1 MSELTTGAFSEF
13 APAKVNLALHVTGRR
28 GDGYHLLDSIVVF
41 LALGDRLHVAPAEH
55 VTLAVTGPL
64 GAGVPVDGNL
74 VLRAAAALAQ
84 AAGRS
89 CPGASLTLDK
99 HIPAAAGLGG
109 GSSDAAAALRALNR
123 LWGIGLDPAG
133 LRRLGETIGADVPVC
148 VAPAGARMA
157 GIGECVTPL
166 PALPEFHVLLV
177 NPGCSLA
184 TAAVFA
190 GLVDPDNPGL
200 PELPGR
206 WRGMAHLVEYL
217 ARCRNDLAAPAIAA
231 APAIQEVLAA
241 LAAEPA
247 CLLARMSGSGA
258 TCFGLFA
265 TAEDAAAA
273 RAGLARSHPGW
284 WVAAARTL

>member
-1 MSELTTGAFSEF
+1 MSEGTAGASSEF

-28 GDGYHLLDSIVVF
+28 SDGYHLLDSVVVF

-55 VTLAVTGPL
+55 VTLAVTGPQ
-64 GAGVPVDGNL
+64 GPGVPVDGNL
-74 VLRAAAALAQ
+74 VLKAAAALAQ
-84 AAGRS
+84 AAGRP

-123 LWGIGLDPAG
+123 MWDVGLDASE
-133 LRRLGETIGADVPVC
+133 LMRLGEGIGADVPVC
-148 VAPAGARMA
+148 VAPTAARMA
-157 GIGECVTPL
+157 GIGECVAPL
-166 PALPEFHVLLV
+166 PALPQVHVLLV

-184 TAAVFA
+184 TATVFA
-190 GLVDPDNPGL
+190 GLTKRDNPGL
-200 PELPGR
+200 PELPGQ
-206 WRGMAHLVEYL
+206 WRGVSHLVEYL
-217 ARCRNDLAAPAIAA
+217 GACRNDLAAPAIAA

-265 TAEDAAAA
+265 TAEDAARASA
-273 RAGLARSHPGW
+273 RLAQTHPGW

>member
-1 MSELTTGAFSEF
+1 VSDHAAEAFDEF

-28 GDGYHLLDSIVVF
+28 SDGYHLLDSVVVF
-41 LALGDRLHVAPAEH
+41 LAMGDRLHVAPAEDL
-55 VTLAVTGPL
+55 TLAVTGPQ
-64 GAGVPVDGNL
+64 GPGVPVDGNL
-74 VLRAAAALAQ
+74 VLRAAAALAH
-84 AAGRS
+84 AAGRP

-123 LWGIGLDPAG
+123 LWGVGLDSG
-133 LRRLGETIGADVPVC
+133 ELMRLGEGIGADVPVC
-148 VAPAGARMA
+148 VAPTAARMT
-157 GIGECVTPL
+157 GIGECVAPL
-166 PALPEFHVLLV
+166 PALPQVHVLLV

-190 GLVDPDNPGL
+190 GLTDPENSGL
-200 PELPGR
+200 PDLPGQ
-206 WRGMAHLVEYL
+206 WRGVAHLVDYL
-217 ARCRNDLAAPAIAA
+217 AACRNDLAAPAIAA

-265 TAEDAAAA
+265 TAEDAA
-273 RAGLARSHPGW
+273 RASEAVAQSHPDW

>member
-1 MSELTTGAFSEF
+1 VSEPTAEAFSEF

-28 GDGYHLLDSIVVF
+28 SDGYHLLDSVVVF
-41 LALGDRLHVAPAEH
+41 LAMGDRLHVAPAEH
-55 VTLAVTGPL
+55 VTLAVTGPQ
-64 GAGVPVDGNL
+64 GPGVPVYGNL
-74 VLRAAAALAQ
+74 VLEAAAALAH
-84 AAGRS
+84 AAGKP

-123 LWGIGLDPAG
+123 LWGIGLDTAE
-133 LRRLGETIGADVPVC
+133 LMRLGERIGADVPVC
-148 VAPAGARMA
+148 VAPSAVRMA

-166 PALPEFHVLLV
+166 PALPDLHVLLV

-190 GLVDPDNPGL
+190 GLRHPDNPGL
-200 PELPGR
+200 PELPGQ
-206 WRGMAHLVEYL
+206 WRGLAHLVDYL
-217 ARCRNDLAAPAIAA
+217 AACRNDLAAPAIAA

-241 LAAEPA
+241 LAAEPR

-265 TAEDAAAA
+265 TAEDAA
-273 RAGLARSHPGW
+273 RASAGVARSHPAW

>member
-1 MSELTTGAFSEF
+1 MSEPTARAFSEF

-28 GDGYHLLDSIVVF
+28 GDGYHLLDSFVVF
-41 LALGDRLHVAPAEH
+41 LAMGDRLHIAPAEH
-55 VTLAVTGPL
+55 VTLAVTGAQGP
-64 GAGVPVDGNL
+64 GVPVDGNL
-74 VLRAAAALAQ
+74 VLKAAAALAE
-84 AAGRS
+84 AAGRP

-109 GSSDAAAALRALNR
+109 GSSDAAAALRALNQR
-123 LWGIGLDPAG
+123 WGIGLGTAD
-133 LRRLGETIGADVPVC
+133 LMRLGETIGADVPVC
-148 VAPAGARMA
+148 VAPAAARMT
-157 GIGECVTPL
+157 GIGECVIAL
-166 PALPEFHVLLV
+166 PAMPQVHLLLV

-184 TAAVFA
+184 TATVFA
-190 GLVDPDNPGL
+190 GLVNPENPGL
-200 PELPGR
+200 PELPGQ
-206 WRGMAHLVEYL
+206 WQGVSHLVDYL
-217 ARCRNDLAAPAIAA
+217 AACRNDLAAPAIAA

-265 TAEDAAAA
+265 TAEDAAEAHAA
-273 RAGLARSHPGW
+273 LAGSHPGW

>member
-1 MSELTTGAFSEF
+1 VRELAAGELSEF

-28 GDGYHLLDSIVVF
+28 ADGYHLLDSVVVF
-41 LALGDRLHVAPAEH
+41 LAMGDRLHVAPANGL
-55 VTLAVTGPL
+55 TLAVTGPRSP
-64 GAGVPVDGNL
+64 GVPVEGNL
-74 VLRAAAALAQ
+74 VLKAAAALAD
-84 AAGRS
+84 AAGRP
-89 CPGASLTLDK
+89 CPGASLRLDK
-99 HIPAAAGLGG
+99 HLPAAAGLGG

-123 LWGIGLDPAG
+123 MWSLGLGTAE

-148 VAPAGARMA
+148 VAPAAARMT
-157 GIGECVTPL
+157 GVGECVAPL
-166 PALPEFHVLLV
+166 PALPQVHLLLV

-190 GLVDPDNPGL
+190 GLSKPENPGL
-200 PELPGR
+200 PELPGQ
-206 WRGMAHLVEYL
+206 WEGVSHLVDYL
-217 ARCRNDLAAPAIAA
+217 ADCRNDLAAPALAA

-265 TAEDAAAA
+265 SAEDAA
-273 RAGLARSHPGW
+273 RASQAVARSHPRW

>member
-1 MSELTTGAFSEF
+1 VSELTAGASSEF

-28 GDGYHLLDSIVVF
+28 SDGYHLLDSVVVF
-41 LALGDRLHVAPAEH
+41 LALGDRLHVAPAEN

-64 GAGVPVDGNL
+64 AVGVPVDGNL
-74 VLRAAAALAQ
+74 VLRAATAIAH
-84 AAGRS
+84 AAGRP

-123 LWGIGLDPAG
+123 MWGIGLDSAE
-133 LRRLGETIGADVPVC
+133 LMRLGETIGADVPVC
-148 VAPAGARMA
+148 VAPTAARMA
-157 GIGECVTPL
+157 GIGECVAPL
-166 PALPEFHVLLV
+166 PALPQVHVLLV
-177 NPGCSLA
+177 NPGCGLA
-184 TAAVFA
+184 TTTVFA
-190 GLVDPDNPGL
+190 GLTNRDNPGL

-206 WRGMAHLVEYL
+206 WQGVAHLVDYL
-217 ARCRNDLAAPAIAA
+217 AACRNDLAAPAIAA

-265 TAEDAAAA
+265 TAEDAARASA
-273 RAGLARSHPGW
+273 RLARQHPGW